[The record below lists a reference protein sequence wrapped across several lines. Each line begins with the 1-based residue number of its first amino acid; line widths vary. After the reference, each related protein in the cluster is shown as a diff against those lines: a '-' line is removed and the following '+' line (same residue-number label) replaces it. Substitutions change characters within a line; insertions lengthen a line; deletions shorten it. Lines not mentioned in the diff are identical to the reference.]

1 MLAVVRDARRWLAV
15 PRLHVVGRGRR
26 CLGDRSAVA
35 GGARWCSAALGGRS
49 AVLGGA
55 RRCLCATLRSFCS
68 VVLGGAQ
75 RCSAVLSG
83 AFVVVGGG
91 RHAGRGACVPLSAVE
106 VGGGL
111 CVVLGGRRRRSGR
124 RWGLPGSG
132 GGLAVKLTSNTQP
145 YTPLTPTHGSA
156 LTRLNHAMGRAGGHF
171 VFDFCWY
178 LVYFLSIPRYQLRYS
193 TGYNGNLVFTHGA
206 LYFIC

>member
-1 MLAVVRDARRWLAV
+1 MRGRPWSGGASAIGRRWLAA
-15 PRLHVVGRGRR
+15 L
-26 CLGDRSAVA
+26 
-35 GGARWCSAALGGRS
+35 GGARRCS

-55 RRCLCATLRSFCS
+55 RRCSA
-68 VVLGGAQ
+68 VAGGARRWLAVPR
-75 RCSAVLSG
+75 RCSAT
-83 AFVVVGGG
+83 VVVGGARG
-91 RHAGRGACVPLSAVE
+91 RVLLICSALSGVV

-156 LTRLNHAMGRAGGHF
+156 LTRLVQWGQRAGISFSIF
-171 VFDFCWY
+171 VGISCTLYPYRGTNYGTLLGTMVTWFLHTSHGFILY
-178 LVYFLSIPRYQLRYS
+178 L
-193 TGYNGNLVFTHGA
+193 
-206 LYFIC
+206 

>member
-1 MLAVVRDARRWLAV
+1 MVR
-15 PRLHVVGRGRR
+15 
-26 CLGDRSAVA
+26 
-35 GGARWCSAALGGRS
+35 GARWCSAALGGARRYS

-55 RRCLCATLRSFCS
+55 FAPLYVASAVLSGARRWSA
-68 VVLGGAQ
+68 VLDGAQ

-91 RHAGRGACVPLSAVE
+91 RHAGRGACAPLSAVE

-132 GGLAVKLTSNTQP
+132 GGLAVKLTLNTQP

-156 LTRLNHAMGRAGGHF
+156 LTRASCNGESGRA
-171 VFDFCWY
+171 FCFRFL
-178 LVYFLSIPRYQLRYS
+178 LVSRVLYIHTAVQTTVLYS
-193 TGYNGNLVFTHGA
+193 TGYNGINLDLGFYTRRFI
-206 LYFIC
+206 LYLLI